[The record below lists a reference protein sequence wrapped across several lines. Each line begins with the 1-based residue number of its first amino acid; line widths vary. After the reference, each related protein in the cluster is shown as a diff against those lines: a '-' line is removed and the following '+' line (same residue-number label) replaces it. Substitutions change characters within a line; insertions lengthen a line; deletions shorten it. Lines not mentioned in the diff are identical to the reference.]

1 MSGRRDPFKEIEELF
16 EQLNSG
22 FADLSGEFEEVGAGG
37 GIHVDVADADD
48 EIVVVADVPGFEPED
63 IDVSVSD
70 RQLRI
75 SAEHSAETEQ
85 EDEET
90 HYYRRERTQRAVS
103 RTVTLPTRRR
113 RATRTACSRSSSP
126 RPAARAVST
135 SKSTDRAI
143 TARRFPP
150 FGDGLA
156 RLSTC
161 LCPRS
166 ASCYPVNLPMRQ
178 TASTRS
184 TACSTG

>member
-22 FADLSGEFEEVGAGG
+22 FADLSGEFEEVGAAGG
-37 GIHVDVADADD
+37 GVHVDVADADD

-85 EDEET
+85 EDEDT

-103 RTVTLPTRRR
+103 RTMTLPTDVDERK
-113 RATRTACSRSSSP
+113 A
-126 RPAARAVST
+126 
-135 SKSTDRAI
+135 
-143 TARRFPP
+143 
-150 FGDGLA
+150 
-156 RLSTC
+156 
-161 LCPRS
+161 S
-166 ASCYPVNLPMRQ
+166 ASYENGVLTIELPKTGGEGGIDIEVN
-178 TASTRS
+178 
-184 TACSTG
+184 

>member
-103 RTVTLPTRRR
+103 RTVTLPTDVDERE
-113 RATRTACSRSSSP
+113 A
-126 RPAARAVST
+126 
-135 SKSTDRAI
+135 
-143 TARRFPP
+143 
-150 FGDGLA
+150 
-156 RLSTC
+156 
-161 LCPRS
+161 S
-166 ASCYPVNLPMRQ
+166 ASYENGVLTIELPKTGGEGGIDIEVN
-178 TASTRS
+178 
-184 TACSTG
+184 